1 MFGPDDASAAT
12 VAAAGRGDTVAGTV
26 AAVGAASGQLRRT
39 GLPAVEDLAR
49 VMPPEEVRR
58 RGPVAIL
65 ECFERIPCDPCYWS
79 CKRGAVKPFGD
90 INDLPEV
97 DWERCNGCGLCVAAC
112 PGLAIFVVHEGYTD
126 STSLIKLPYE
136 FLPLPE
142 VGQVVGALDREGTRV
157 GEARV
162 VRVQKR
168 EKVGT
173 PVVWIEV
180 ERDLAHVVRNIA
192 VAGGERGE

>member
-1 MFGPDDASAAT
+1 M
-12 VAAAGRGDTVAGTV
+12 
-26 AAVGAASGQLRRT
+26 LRQT
-39 GLPAVEDLAR
+39 GVPAVEDLAR

-58 RGPVAIL
+58 RGPVAIF
-65 ECFERIPCDPCYWS
+65 ECFERIPCDPCYWA
-79 CKRGAVKPFGD
+79 CKRGAVRPFKD
-90 INDLPEV
+90 INDLPGV

-112 PGLAIFVVHEGYTD
+112 PGLAVFVVHEGYTD

-142 VGQVVGALDREGTRV
+142 VGQVVEALDREGNCV

-162 VRVQKR
+162 VKVQRSR

-173 PVVWIEV
+173 PVLWIEV

-192 VAGGERGE
+192 VAGGGQGE

>member
-1 MFGPDDASAAT
+1 MAGM
-12 VAAAGRGDTVAGTV
+12 VAAA
-26 AAVGAASGQLRRT
+26 GAASGQLRRT

-58 RGPVAIL
+58 RGPVAIF

-126 STSLIKLPYE
+126 TTSLIKLPYE
-136 FLPLPE
+136 FLPFPE

-162 VRVQKR
+162 VRVQKPR

-173 PVVWIEV
+173 PVVWVEV